1 MKKRTKRKILFS
13 SLCVLSGL
21 ILAGNIVCFGVLG
34 VDFIS
39 SAISGTGAKTIDDET
54 AKKGAELVKK
64 ISEDGTVLL
73 KNNNNTLPLNLEN
86 NNKINVFGYTAIDNA
101 WVFTGVG
108 SGSCKPDPEKR
119 IGILKGL
126 ENAGFEYNKEIIDKY
141 KKAIPTND
149 DYMSMN
155 KNGYIIQPATSF
167 YTDELINNAK
177 SFSDTALV
185 VLSRISG
192 ENVGEI
198 PSTSKDYLTN
208 EVDTTRTYLDLS
220 KKEEEML
227 DIVKTNFDKV
237 IVLLNTTNNM
247 QCNFLLDDKIDAAL
261 YCGPTGL
268 AGAEAVGNLIAGQ
281 KK

>member
-13 SLCVLSGL
+13 GLCVLSGL

-108 SGSCKPDPEKR
+108 SGSCKPNPEKR
-119 IGILKGL
+119 IGIC
-126 ENAGFEYNKEIIDKY
+126 AG
-141 KKAIPTND
+141 ND
-149 DYMSMN
+149 
-155 KNGYIIQPATSF
+155 Q
-167 YTDELINNAK
+167 
-177 SFSDTALV
+177 
-185 VLSRISG
+185 
-192 ENVGEI
+192 
-198 PSTSKDYLTN
+198 
-208 EVDTTRTYLDLS
+208 
-220 KKEEEML
+220 
-227 DIVKTNFDKV
+227 
-237 IVLLNTTNNM
+237 
-247 QCNFLLDDKIDAAL
+247 
-261 YCGPTGL
+261 
-268 AGAEAVGNLIAGQ
+268 
-281 KK
+281 

>member
-141 KKAIPTND
+141 KKLFPLMT
-149 DYMSMN
+149 
-155 KNGYIIQPATSF
+155 IICQ
-167 YTDELINNAK
+167 
-177 SFSDTALV
+177 
-185 VLSRISG
+185 
-192 ENVGEI
+192 
-198 PSTSKDYLTN
+198 
-208 EVDTTRTYLDLS
+208 
-220 KKEEEML
+220 
-227 DIVKTNFDKV
+227 
-237 IVLLNTTNNM
+237 
-247 QCNFLLDDKIDAAL
+247 
-261 YCGPTGL
+261 
-268 AGAEAVGNLIAGQ
+268 
-281 KK
+281 

>member
-21 ILAGNIVCFGVLG
+21 ILASNIVCFGVLG

-73 KNNNNTLPLNLEN
+73 KNNNNTLPLNLES

-141 KKAIPTND
+141 KKLFPLMT
-149 DYMSMN
+149 
-155 KNGYIIQPATSF
+155 IICQ
-167 YTDELINNAK
+167 
-177 SFSDTALV
+177 
-185 VLSRISG
+185 
-192 ENVGEI
+192 
-198 PSTSKDYLTN
+198 
-208 EVDTTRTYLDLS
+208 
-220 KKEEEML
+220 
-227 DIVKTNFDKV
+227 
-237 IVLLNTTNNM
+237 
-247 QCNFLLDDKIDAAL
+247 
-261 YCGPTGL
+261 
-268 AGAEAVGNLIAGQ
+268 
-281 KK
+281 